1 MFKII
6 KYSKINKQIVISES
20 DNYEEIKKVYDAIK
34 IEEKLA
40 GENIFIYEL
49 VEDKDKTR
57 TGIALKSDS
66 VISLDR
72 K

>member
-6 KYSKINKQIVISES
+6 KYSRINKQLVISEN
-20 DNYEEIKKVYDAIK
+20 DDYDKIKKVYDEIK
-34 IEEKLA
+34 TEEKLA
-40 GENIFIYEL
+40 GEDIFIYEL
-49 VEDKDKTR
+49 IEDNDETR

-66 VISLDR
+66 VIMLER

>member
-6 KYSKINKQIVISES
+6 KYSRINKQLVISES
-20 DNYEEIKKVYDAIK
+20 NDYEEIKKVYDAIK
-34 IEEKLA
+34 TEEKLA
-40 GENIFIYEL
+40 GEDIFIYEL
-49 VEDKDKTR
+49 IEDKGKTR

-66 VISLDR
+66 VIALER

>member
-6 KYSKINKQIVISES
+6 KYSKINKQFIISES
-20 DNYEEIKKVYDAIK
+20 DDYEEIKKVYDAIK
-34 IEEKLA
+34 TEEKLA
-40 GENIFIYEL
+40 GEDIFIYEL
-49 VEDKDKTR
+49 VEDEGKTR

-66 VISLDR
+66 VITLER

>member
-6 KYSKINKQIVISES
+6 KYCNINKQLVISES
-20 DNYEEIKKVYDAIK
+20 NDYEEIKKVYDAIK

-40 GENIFIYEL
+40 GEDIFFYEL
-49 VEDKDKTR
+49 VEDKGETR
-57 TGIALKSDS
+57 TGIALKSD
-66 VISLDR
+66 IIIMLER

>member
-6 KYSKINKQIVISES
+6 KYSKINKQLVISES
-20 DNYEEIKKVYDAIK
+20 DDYEEIKKVYDAIK

-40 GENIFIYEL
+40 GEDIFIYQL
-49 VEDKDKTR
+49 IEDKGKTR
-57 TGIALKSDS
+57 TGIALKSDN

>member
-6 KYSKINKQIVISES
+6 KYCKINKQLVISES
-20 DNYEEIKKVYDAIK
+20 DDYDKIKKVYDEIK

-40 GENIFIYEL
+40 GEDIFFYEL
-49 VEDKDKTR
+49 VEDEGETR
-57 TGIALKSDS
+57 TGIALKSD
-66 VISLDR
+66 IIIMLER

>member
-6 KYSKINKQIVISES
+6 KYCNINKQLVISES
-20 DNYEEIKKVYDAIK
+20 NDYEEIKKVYDAIK

-40 GENIFIYEL
+40 GEDIFIYEL
-49 VEDKDKTR
+49 VEDEGETR
-57 TGIALKSDS
+57 TGIALKSD
-66 VISLDR
+66 IIIMLDR

>member
-6 KYSKINKQIVISES
+6 KYSKINKQLVISES
-20 DNYEEIKKVYDAIK
+20 DDYEEIKKVYDAIK
-34 IEEKLA
+34 TEEKLA
-40 GENIFIYEL
+40 GEDIFIYEL

-66 VISLDR
+66 VITLER

>member
-6 KYSKINKQIVISES
+6 KYCKINKQLVISES
-20 DNYEEIKKVYDAIK
+20 DDYDKIKKVYDEIK

-40 GENIFIYEL
+40 GEDIFFYEL
-49 VEDKDKTR
+49 VEDEGETR
-57 TGIALKSDS
+57 TGIALKSD
-66 VISLDR
+66 VIIMLER

>member
-6 KYSKINKQIVISES
+6 KYSRINKQLVISES
-20 DNYEEIKKVYDAIK
+20 DDYEEIKKVYDAIK
-34 IEEKLA
+34 PEEKLA
-40 GENIFIYEL
+40 GEDIFIYEL

-57 TGIALKSDS
+57 TGIALKSDI

>member
-6 KYSKINKQIVISES
+6 KYSKINKQLVISES
-20 DNYEEIKKVYDAIK
+20 DDYEEIKKVYDAIEP
-34 IEEKLA
+34 EEKLA
-40 GENIFIYEL
+40 GEDIFIYEL
-49 VEDKDKTR
+49 IEEEGGTR
-57 TGIALKSDS
+57 TGIALKSDI

>member
-6 KYSKINKQIVISES
+6 KYSRINKQIVISES
-20 DNYEEIKKVYDAIK
+20 DDYEEIKKVYDAIK

-40 GENIFIYEL
+40 GEDIFIYEL
-49 VEDKDKTR
+49 IEDKGKTR